1 MLLRPAVALC
11 ALALLTGCV
20 TSDNPTPA
28 SDASMPQPNVTSEPA
43 APPPGRMAAAAQPT
57 APRDGVVRNDIK
69 VGTGP
74 EARSGQRVRV
84 HYTGKLTNGTT
95 FDSSVGKQPF
105 TFNLGAGEVIR
116 GWDLGVAGMKVGGRR
131 KLTIPPEL
139 GYGAR
144 GAPPQ
149 IPPNAT
155 LVFEVD
161 LLGVE

>member
-1 MLLRPAVALC
+1 MLLRPALALS
-11 ALALLTGCV
+11 ALALLAGCV
-20 TSDNPTPA
+20 TSDDPTPA
-28 SDASMPQPNVTSEPA
+28 PEASMVTPSASEPV
-43 APPPGRMAAAAQPT
+43 APPPGRMAAAAQT
-57 APRDGVVRNDIK
+57 SAPRDGIVRNDIK

-95 FDSSVGKQPF
+95 FDSSIGKQPF
-105 TFNLGAGEVIR
+105 TFNLGAGEVIK

>member
-1 MLLRPAVALC
+1 MLLRPALALS
-11 ALALLTGCV
+11 ALALLAGCV
-20 TSDNPTPA
+20 TDSSPPPPEA
-28 SDASMPQPNVTSEPA
+28 SAPPPNVAQADPPP
-43 APPPGRMAAAAQPT
+43 PPPGRGAPAQPA
-57 APRDGVVRNDIK
+57 APRDGVVRNDLKI
-69 VGTGP
+69 GTGP

-105 TFNLGAGEVIR
+105 TFNLGAGEVIK

-139 GYGAR
+139 AYGAR

-149 IPPNAT
+149 IPPNST

>member
-1 MLLRPAVALC
+1 
-11 ALALLTGCV
+11 
-20 TSDNPTPA
+20 
-28 SDASMPQPNVTSEPA
+28 
-43 APPPGRMAAAAQPT
+43 
-57 APRDGVVRNDIK
+57 VVRNDIK
-69 VGTGP
+69 VGTGA

-105 TFNLGAGEVIR
+105 TFNLGAGEVIK

-139 GYGAR
+139 AYGAR

-149 IPPNAT
+149 IPPNST